1 MADMTEIHSTTDGG
15 PNRMM
20 TRVETSSDD
29 TAPVLYGVAP
39 KPLTLDQLDYLAD
52 LVAELRAMSGS
63 GGVDDAG
70 WHFGLGSS
78 RSQRANRAGEITP
91 SAGLG

>member
-52 LVAELRAMSGS
+52 LVAELRAMSG
-63 GGVDDAG
+63 
-70 WHFGLGSS
+70 
-78 RSQRANRAGEITP
+78 Q
-91 SAGLG
+91 AGLTTLAGILALAQVEASAQIAQARSRQAQV